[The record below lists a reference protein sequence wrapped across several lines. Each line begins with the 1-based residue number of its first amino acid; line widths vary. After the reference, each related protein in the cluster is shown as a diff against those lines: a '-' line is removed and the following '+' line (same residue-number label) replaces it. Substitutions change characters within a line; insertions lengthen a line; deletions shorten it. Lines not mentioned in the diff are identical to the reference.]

1 MSRYDGLIIP
11 RSYSEYLNK
20 TDSATLSQMLQ
31 HLTGLWS
38 HAVSSGDNKPVIS
51 DAVYKALNKY
61 QPFKRNFINPE
72 NNNWGINKNQILST
86 SDLITLLENK
96 GFLATKSDPSYKNCT
111 VSFRHS
117 YAAQVFLQINS
128 SIKVSLISATIN
140 CESHYDGDSN
150 WLGFQKILIIGK
162 DFLATYTMGGW
173 SYYTKD
179 NKS

>member
-11 RSYSEYLNK
+11 RSYSEYINK
-20 TDSATLSQMLQ
+20 TDAATLQQALQ
-31 HLTGLWS
+31 LSGVLS
-38 HAVSSGDNKPVIS
+38 GAVAAGDNK
-51 DAVYKALNKY
+51 AVKSSAVNNALYNY
-61 QPFKRNFINPE
+61 QPFKRKFINPE
-72 NNNWGINKNQILST
+72 NNNWGITNNQVLST

-128 SIKVSLISATIN
+128 SIKVSLTSATIN
-140 CESHYDGDSN
+140 CESHYDGNSN